1 MSYTYEP
8 QGLAH
13 PTTSNR
19 HLRFRWQAWTGLC
32 AEVNAL
38 GWPVQTAVLLAPAL
52 EVFQYLHNSVG
63 IRALYSYE
71 ETGLAHT
78 FDRDKEIA
86 RWARDNGID
95 WQEHRQQAVHR
106 GLKHRKQWANDWHKT
121 MHSPVTLARRV
132 LNWNDSMCR
141 LAGAWR
147 CADAQASPTAWI
159 PAVTVLPKGGEREAH
174 RYLKTFFEGRVKGYR
189 RQIGRP
195 LESRK
200 SCSRLSPYLA
210 WGCLSMRQVYQAYRG
225 GCRGPKWTSRRLA
238 AVALAGHFI
247 QSLSPSAESSSK
259 V

>member
-1 MSYTYEP
+1 MCAEQTNFPQCSTTMQHHGQEIDVVWFKRDLRIRDHAPLAQALRKGRRVLLLHTYEP

-78 FDRDKEIA
+78 FDRDKEID

-121 MHSPVTLARRV
+121 MHSPVTLATPGPE
-132 LNWNDSMCR
+132 LENSMCR
-141 LAGAWR
+141 IGRILALRLRPKRQPRYGSR
-147 CADAQASPTAWI
+147 RQRT
-159 PAVTVLPKGGEREAH
+159 LPKG
-174 RYLKTFFEGRVKGYR
+174 R
-189 RQIGRP
+189 R
-195 LESRK
+195 
-200 SCSRLSPYLA
+200 A
-210 WGCLSMRQVYQAYRG
+210 
-225 GCRGPKWTSRRLA
+225 RGPS
-238 AVALAGHFI
+238 VPEDVF
-247 QSLSPSAESSSK
+247 
-259 V
+259 